1 LVISGRMVIP
11 VGSRYMQELYKIT
24 RQKTKNVIQN
34 LGGCR
39 FVSLIGK
46 DAWEE

>member
-1 LVISGRMVIP
+1 VIP
-11 VGSRYMQELYKIT
+11 VGSRYVQELYKIT
-24 RQKTKNVIQN
+24 KQRRKNIVDN

-46 DAWEE
+46 DAWEEEE